1 MKQIRTVVVKVGVMV
16 SAIWLFTTLLAYP
29 VWAHSGAPIVV
40 VRDLQLGA
48 YLIERL
54 LADPDVGGGTFE
66 VTMTVDGA
74 PPPEGTVVRFDG
86 EPLDG
91 ASPALSV
98 EAQRSP
104 NDARTFIVTLPFDR
118 EGEWRLSLAI
128 TGPAGDE
135 RYEWTMRV
143 TPPGGFS
150 PVSLLCLLPFAA
162 AGVLWWWGARHM
174 EAPTL
179 DT

>member
-1 MKQIRTVVVKVGVMV
+1 MRTVFTLVWLLVGV
-16 SAIWLFTTLLAYP
+16 ILFSMMTPAHLAL
-29 VWAHSGAPIVV
+29 AHSGAPIVV
-40 VRDLQLGA
+40 ARELQLGN
-48 YLIERL
+48 YLVERL

-74 PPPEGTVVRFDG
+74 APPEGTVVRFGG

-91 ASPALSV
+91 ASPALSA

-104 NDARTFIVTLPFDR
+104 DDARTFIATLPFDR
-118 EGEWRLSLAI
+118 EGEWRLFLAM

-162 AGVLWWWGARHM
+162 AGALWWWGTRRM
-174 EAPTL
+174 EETAP
-179 DT
+179 DA